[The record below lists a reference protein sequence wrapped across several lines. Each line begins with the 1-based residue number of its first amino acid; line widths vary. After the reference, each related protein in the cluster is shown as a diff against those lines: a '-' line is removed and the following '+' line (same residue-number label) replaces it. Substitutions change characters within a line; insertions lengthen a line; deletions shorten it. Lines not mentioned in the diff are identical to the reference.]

1 MHKQTLM
8 NILQGIGE
16 TEMSAEE
23 CEQVFHMLLSKSSV
37 IGGRLWTDEDVIQAV
52 RDVMEMKGIRGEDA
66 EKEAVAGFRSHM
78 RSDIFDE
85 GNWKSYRKFENAAE
99 KSVNEAVGAVGMD
112 VDVPV
117 TGYAYRTVESPS
129 LLESFYRNPS
139 GLFDA
144 IEEDMP
150 HVNTGDIISPE
161 FHLDRD
167 VFIMSASDPTK
178 ARIRIGVTGTVTM
191 HGVKAADPESA
202 RKEAER
208 MFSPSAVNVGDV
220 KDIEI
225 AFSDTQHS

>member
-1 MHKQTLM
+1 M
-8 NILQGIGE
+8 NILQEIGE

-66 EKEAVAGFRSHM
+66 EKEAIAGFHSHM

-85 GNWKSYRKFENAAE
+85 GNWKSYRKFENTAE

-117 TGYAYRTVESPS
+117 TGYAYTSVESPS
-129 LLESFYRNPS
+129 LLESFYRDPN
-139 GLFDA
+139 GLLDQ
-144 IEEDMP
+144 IEEELP
-150 HVNTGDIISPE
+150 HPATGDIISPE

-178 ARIRIGVTGTVTM
+178 ARVRIGVTGTVTM

-202 RKEAER
+202 RKEAEM
-208 MFSPSAVNVGDV
+208 MFSPSVVNVGDV
-220 KDIEI
+220 RDIEV